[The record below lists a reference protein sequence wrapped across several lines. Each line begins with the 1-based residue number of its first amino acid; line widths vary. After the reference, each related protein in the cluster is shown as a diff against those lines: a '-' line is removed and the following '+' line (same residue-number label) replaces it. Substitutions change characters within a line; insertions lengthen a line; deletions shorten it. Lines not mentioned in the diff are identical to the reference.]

1 MRKFANGE
9 EVQVFSETTGKWE
22 DTFVMEYIGDCDVTV
37 MPNMKKIFYTNCY
50 KLDSSYHPIAKKHG
64 QDYVLAEEQHI
75 RRKPKHPTVVDF
87 DEMMHKLKNPD
98 LIEKPEGEMA

>member
-37 MPNMKKIFYTNCY
+37 MPNMKRFSILTVT
-50 KLDSSYHPIAKKHG
+50 SWIPVI
-64 QDYVLAEEQHI
+64 I
-75 RRKPKHPTVVDF
+75 R
-87 DEMMHKLKNPD
+87 
-98 LIEKPEGEMA
+98 